1 MIIWFGCYQCVI
13 LAPRTN
19 LRVAILAPKCYI
31 LDVKHRQIVNF
42 GRGKEYNMSISKENQ
57 RVSARVPT
65 HVYDTLA
72 QAADLMG
79 ATINQFLVQSAI
91 EKAQTVIE
99 NERLI
104 KMTTRSANA
113 FFDIIENPP
122 APNEKLMDAM
132 RAYKGSFDNAEN

>member
-1 MIIWFGCYQCVI
+1 
-13 LAPRTN
+13 
-19 LRVAILAPKCYI
+19 
-31 LDVKHRQIVNF
+31 
-42 GRGKEYNMSISKENQ
+42 MSISKENP

-79 ATINQFLVQSAI
+79 ATLNQFLVQSAI

>member
-1 MIIWFGCYQCVI
+1 MDEI

-19 LRVAILAPKCYI
+19 LGVAILAPKCYVSI
-31 LDVKHRQIVNF
+31 VKHKPILNLCH
-42 GRGKEYNMSISKENQ
+42 GKECNMTISKENQ
-57 RVSARVPT
+57 RVSARVPA
-65 HVYDTLA
+65 HVYDRLT

-79 ATINQFLVQSAI
+79 ATLNQFLIQSAI

-113 FFDIIENPP
+113 FFDTIENPP
-122 APNEKLMDAM
+122 DPNKKLKDAM
-132 RAYKGSFDNAEN
+132 KAYKGSFDND

>member
-1 MIIWFGCYQCVI
+1 
-13 LAPRTN
+13 
-19 LRVAILAPKCYI
+19 
-31 LDVKHRQIVNF
+31 
-42 GRGKEYNMSISKENQ
+42 MSISKENQ

-65 HVYDTLA
+65 HVYDTLTH
-72 QAADLMG
+72 AADLMG

-122 APNEKLMDAM
+122 TPNEKLMDAM